1 MPHPVLID
9 TDAGVDDALALLF
22 ALQSPELS
30 IEAITTVAG
39 NVGVRDCTLNVL
51 TVLSLLGPQ
60 ASPEVAEGARKPL
73 RRSLFSAPEVHG
85 ADGLGNVR
93 RLLWGR
99 GREGTFRRDAV
110 NVIIDRCLDF
120 GRKLTIIAIGPLTNI
135 ARAWNKNPAALKRVG
150 RIITMG
156 GAFRVSGNTGPVA
169 EFNYY
174 VDPEAAGIVLNS
186 GLPITVIPLD
196 VTQQL
201 VLMRTEL
208 EVRAQRE
215 SSRMAQALVKF
226 TKSYM
231 QYHSATE
238 GFNGGYLHDPLAVAV
253 AIDPAFVQ
261 TERAHVDVECAG
273 TFTRGMTVA
282 DFRQQP
288 NRKRVSVDVATNV
301 DRKRFFKLFHGRL
314 WG

>member
-1 MPHPVLID
+1 MPRPVLID

-22 ALQSPELS
+22 ALQSHELS
-30 IEAITTVAG
+30 IKAITTVAG

-51 TVLSLLGPQ
+51 TVLRLLDLL

-73 RRSLFSAPEVHG
+73 RRPLFSAPEVHG
-85 ADGLGNVR
+85 ADGLGDVR
-93 RLLWGR
+93 RSLWGR
-99 GREGTFRRDAV
+99 GREGPFRGDAV
-110 NVIIDRCLDF
+110 NVIIERCLHF
-120 GRKLTIIAIGPLTNI
+120 GRKLAIVAIGPLTNI
-135 ARAWNKNPAALKRVG
+135 ARAWNKNPRALKRVG

-156 GAFRVSGNTGPVA
+156 GAFRVPGNTGPVA

-186 GLPITVIPLD
+186 GLPITVVPLD
-196 VTQQL
+196 VTQEL

-208 EVRAQRE
+208 EVRAQRK
-215 SSRMAQALVKF
+215 SSRMAQALVNF

-253 AIDPAFVQ
+253 AIDPACVQ
-261 TERAHVDVECAG
+261 TERVHVDVERAG

-282 DFRQQP
+282 DFRRKP
-288 NRKRVSVDVATNV
+288 DRKRFSVDVATSV